1 MAVIKDRYQLEIDTK
16 GAVNSLN
23 NLKGGLGGIGRLATG
38 IGAVAVAVGAIGAKA
53 VSAAREMEPVTNQ
66 LRLITGSSEEL
77 QRTLQNLTDAA
88 VANRASFAETADLY
102 TKLSLATA
110 DLGVTSDQVL
120 NVTGKFSKAL
130 AISGADA
137 GTAAGAIRQFGQA
150 MASGTVRGDEFNSI
164 VEALGPALAIMAQ
177 ETGIG
182 VGELRRM
189 SQAGELT
196 AETFFKMVEGSRA
209 IETAFASTNKTI
221 TQLEQEVADASTK
234 MFAAFASETGL
245 TQAYKDFLN
254 DLARAMRAVAG
265 ASTSLEKATLSQ
277 LAFND
282 ALGTASERLQE
293 IQDRITVRSGFSGAA
308 LSATISEI
316 VDEFEELNNVT
327 AAGDDLTFKQ
337 RRRLIALQGS
347 LNEVAKEYNVTVE
360 EIISYVNTLQTAA
373 EAEAKVAEEQKK
385 TLETLKAQRA
395 ATEAITGPLQR
406 YNELL
411 EEYAKID
418 PRTEIEKATDAQA
431 EALNVISALMS
442 AQQELN
448 LETESGRAAFA
459 KIQGDIELAKTAY
472 FEYGQTI
479 DEILAK
485 TQSLSSVDQFFKSL
499 VEGSREAVTE
509 QTNAMLAVERLTDE
523 LAAGRINIDVYADA
537 MDRLNSIMG
546 VTADEADDTAHKF
559 QTYSE
564 FVEAADIA
572 IKESIRTDNFKSHML
587 AELKRQYEEGGLAIE
602 YYKEA
607 LKQLDDTFVE
617 VADSEERYRQFAQKA
632 HTAVRESIDTDIF
645 KERMLAELKEQYDN
659 NILSLDEYN
668 RYLKELNGTT
678 KETVDQHE
686 KLRLAIEKTNASTQ
700 ERIKAAQDESMLD
713 NLRGIERELKS
724 IELQEQRTAAAAKR
738 RIQEQFAGKLS
749 SAELNS
755 ALSEIDAATTRS
767 IELQQELAMETY
779 KNQRSFATGWKNAFE
794 EYREAA
800 TDNSK
805 LAADVFNRFTR
816 GMEDSIVEF
825 ARTGKF
831 SMKDFLADI
840 AEMILRS
847 QVQRLIAQIFGGMN
861 LFGGSGGGLNFA
873 GHKAQGGFIPS
884 GSFGIAGE
892 SGPEMVMGPAQVSPI
907 GNNMVTYNINAV
919 DAPSFQQLVARD
931 PGFIHAVSE
940 QGRRAIPAGRR

>member
-1 MAVIKDRYQLEIDTK
+1 MATIKDRYQLEIDTK
-16 GAVNSLN
+16 GAVNGLN
-23 NLKGGLGGIGRLATG
+23 NLKGGLGGISKLGGG
-38 IGAVAVAVGAIGAKA
+38 IAAVGVAIAAIGSKA

-66 LRLITGSSEEL
+66 LRLITGSGEEL
-77 QRTLQNLTDAA
+77 QQTLQDLTDAA

-102 TKLSLATA
+102 TKLTLATA

-221 TQLEQEVADASTK
+221 TQLEQEVSDASTK
-234 MFAAFASETGL
+234 MFAAFAGELGL
-245 TQAYKDFLN
+245 SKAYRDFLN
-254 DLARAMRAVAG
+254 DLARAMRSVAG
-265 ASTSLEKATLSQ
+265 ASTSLEQATLNQ

-308 LSATISEI
+308 LATTISE
-316 VDEFEELNNVT
+316 VVEELQSLNDIQT
-327 AAGDDLTFKQ
+327 AGEDLTFKQ
-337 RRRLIALQGS
+337 SRRLGALQDS
-347 LNEVAKEYNVTVE
+347 LNEVAKEYNTTVE
-360 EIISYVNTLQTAA
+360 EIVSYVTTLQAA
-373 EAEAKVAEEQKK
+373 ADAEKTVSEEQQAM
-385 TLETLKAQRA
+385 LESLKAQRA
-395 ATEAITGPLQR
+395 ATQAITGPLEA
-406 YNELL
+406 YNDLL
-411 EEYAKID
+411 KEYAKID

-431 EALNVISALMS
+431 EALGVISALMS
-442 AQQELN
+442 AQLQLN
-448 LETESGRAAFA
+448 LETESGRAAFE
-459 KIQGDIELAKTAY
+459 KIKGDIELAKTAY

-479 DEILAK
+479 DEIIAK
-485 TQSLSSVDQFFKSL
+485 TQSLSSFDQFFNSL
-499 VEGSREAVTE
+499 VEGSRDAVTE
-509 QTNAMLAVERLTDE
+509 QTNAMLAVEKLTDE
-523 LAAGRINIDVYADA
+523 LADGRINIDVYANA
-537 MDRLNSIMG
+537 MDRLNGMLG
-546 VTADEADDTAHKF
+546 KTADEAEDAGHKF
-559 QTYSE
+559 QTYNE
-564 FVEAADIA
+564 FLEEADIA
-572 IKESIRTDNFKSHML
+572 IRESIRSDQFKSRML
-587 AELKRQYEEGGLAIE
+587 VELKRQYDEGSLSIS
-602 YYKEA
+602 YYREA
-607 LKQLDDTFVE
+607 LRQLDDTFVD

-645 KERMLAELKEQYDN
+645 KKRMLAELKEQLDS
-659 NILSLDEYN
+659 NIVTWDQYN
-668 RYLKELNGTT
+668 RYLELLNGTT
-678 KETVDQHE
+678 KDTVDQHA
-686 KLRLAIEKTNASTQ
+686 KLKEAIEKTNASTQ

-738 RIQEQFAGKLS
+738 RITEQFAGKLS
-749 SAELNS
+749 NEELTA
-755 ALSEIDAATTRS
+755 ALSEIDSATTRS
-767 IELQQELAMETY
+767 IELQQDLAMETY
-779 KNQRSFATGWKNAFE
+779 KNQRSFATGWKDAFE

-847 QVQRLIAQIFGGMN
+847 QVQRLIAQIFGGSS
-861 LFGGSGGGLNFA
+861 LFGGSSNSNFA
-873 GHKAQGGFIPS
+873 GGFANGGTIPA
-884 GSFGIAGE
+884 GQFGIVGE
-892 SGPEMVMGPAQVSPI
+892 NGPEFINGPANITPMGGS
-907 GNNMVTYNINAV
+907 NMVTYNINAV
-919 DAPSFQQLVARD
+919 DAPSFQSLVARD

>member
-1 MAVIKDRYQLEIDTK
+1 MATIRDRYVLDVDTK
-16 GAVNSLN
+16 GASQ
-23 NLKGGLGGIGRLATG
+23 GLGQLQSKLSGIGSFVGFAAISAGLVAISRAAISAT
-38 IGAVAVAVGAIGAKA
+38 
-53 VSAAREMEPVTNQ
+53 REMEPIVNQ
-66 LRLITGSSEEL
+66 LRQITNGTDEL
-77 QRTLQNLTDAA
+77 AAAMSMLTTAA
-88 VANRASFAETADLY
+88 QANRSGFADTAELF
-102 TKLSLATA
+102 TKLTLSTEAMGKSQEEVLS
-110 DLGVTSDQVL
+110 VT
-120 NVTGKFSKAL
+120 TKFQQAL

-164 VEALGPALAIMAQ
+164 VEALGPALSIMAR
-177 ETGIG
+177 ESGIS
-182 VGELRRM
+182 VGQLRKM

-196 AETFFKMVEGSRA
+196 AETFFNM
-209 IETAFASTNKTI
+209 IEQSTALGAAFAKTTPTI
-221 TQLEQEVADASTK
+221 TQLEQALGDAFDRALIKVGEVTGVTEIYREAVRRLAREFDQFADTEGALANLGIDELVVGVEKGVIAAST
-234 MFAAFASETGL
+234 AIQE
-245 TQAYKDFLN
+245 LN
-254 DLARAMRAVAG
+254 DKLRENRIVVGAMTPIVKIADPELEAQIQS
-265 ASTSLEKATLSQ
+265 AISTLEQ
-277 LAFND
+277 L
-282 ALGTASERLQE
+282 EQ
-293 IQDRITVRSGFSGAA
+293 
-308 LSATISEI
+308 
-316 VDEFEELNNVT
+316 
-327 AAGDDLTFKQ
+327 KQ
-337 RRRLIALQGS
+337 
-347 LNEVAKEYNVTVE
+347 KE
-360 EIISYVNTLQTAA
+360 A
-373 EAEAKVAEEQKK
+373 AEEQEK
-385 TLETLKAQRA
+385 LNEANA
-395 ATEAITGPLQR
+395 AAIAAVDAVKRSYEQ
-406 YNELL
+406 YNDVLVQ
-411 EEYAKID
+411 YARID
-418 PRTEIEKATDAQA
+418 PRSEIEKATDAQA
-431 EALNVISALMS
+431 QALQVISTLMT
-442 AQQELN
+442 AQQQLN
-448 LETESGRAAFA
+448 LETEQGRAEFA
-459 KIQGDIELAKTAY
+459 AIGANIELAKTAY
-472 FEYGQTI
+472 FEYGKTI

-485 TQSLSSVDQFFKSL
+485 TQSLSTFDTFFGDL
-499 VEGSREAVTE
+499 IEGSREAVTE

-572 IKESIRTDNFKSHML
+572 IKESIRTDNFKSRML

-645 KERMLAELKEQYDN
+645 KERMLAELKEQLES
-659 NILSLDEYN
+659 NIITMDEYN

-678 KETVDQHE
+678 KETVDQHA
-686 KLRLAIEKTNASTQ
+686 KLKEAIEKTNASTQ
-700 ERIKAAQDESMLD
+700 DRIKAAQDESMLD

-724 IELQEQRTAAAAKR
+724 IELQELRTAAAAKR

-779 KNQRSFATGWKNAFE
+779 KNQRTFATGWRNAFE

-847 QVQRLIAQIFGGMN
+847 QVQRLIAQIFGGTN
-861 LFGGSGGGLNFA
+861 LFGLGGRGNFA
-873 GHKAQGGFIPS
+873 GGFANGGTIPA
-884 GSFGIAGE
+884 GQFGIVGE
-892 SGPEMVMGPAQVSPI
+892 NGPEFISGPANITPMGGS
-907 GNNMVTYNINAV
+907 NMVTYNINAV